1 MCQCGTNTHVPREKE
16 VKYVFYNAP
25 FDSLTWIPVWITQK
39 KDLLIY
45 KK

>member
-25 FDSLTWIPVWITQK
+25 FLNMYTRLNHTK
-39 KDLLIY
+39 KKIY
-45 KK
+45 